1 MSPKVNYDDLDNP
14 FLFVVVAAKRAE
26 QLQRGALPRVTLK
39 SKKGTTIAM
48 VETLKNRV
56 NYFEEPVHKKNDR
69 KVKES
74 D

>member
-56 NYFEEPVHKKNDR
+56 NFFAEPGAKKDKRGNEES
-69 KVKES
+69 E
-74 D
+74 